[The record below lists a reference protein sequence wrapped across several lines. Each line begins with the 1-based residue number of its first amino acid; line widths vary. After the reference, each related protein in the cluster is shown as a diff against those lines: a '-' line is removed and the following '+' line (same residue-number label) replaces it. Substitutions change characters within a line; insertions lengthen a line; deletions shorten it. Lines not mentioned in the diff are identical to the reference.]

1 MIINDSND
9 SNPDFIGI
17 VSFNTDRSKRLY
29 CYHIVIPILPVASAY
44 NVSESNKEK
53 NSSHKSFALI
63 RIHKLNKLKASHTT
77 EIKIN
82 AIYEYVGL
90 IS

>member
-53 NSSHKSFALI
+53 NNCFSSHKSFALN

-82 AIYEYVGL
+82 AIYE
-90 IS
+90 